1 MEMQNPIEAGK
12 REVNCRLHAPVND
25 LLMKS
30 LKLTAS
36 TQALIVLLY
45 DWCCMHLHGVV
56 WQANNILWEDQEH
69 EKVVRKESIYD
80 IYKSQS
86 KQILFQLSVDKSI
99 PIFKS
104 VSFYPYNSKKLLKMN
119 RYSKQQ
125 MYKIEFMSPISQ
137 EYLTVQF

>member
-1 MEMQNPIEAGK
+1 
-12 REVNCRLHAPVND
+12 
-25 LLMKS
+25 
-30 LKLTAS
+30 
-36 TQALIVLLY
+36 
-45 DWCCMHLHGVV
+45 MHLHGVV

-86 KQILFQLSVDKSI
+86 KQILFQLAVDKSI